1 MAGAP
6 RPVHAAAEHV
16 PAGESGGP
24 AGRRLRVSFLVP
36 LPPSSSSCDAV
47 QEEAMESIGG
57 GSIGLCS
64 GTGLGGGGGF
74 ASCSYPWLLEERNG
88 FPSRQVLKRVS
99 CS

>member
-64 GTGLGGGGGF
+64 GTGLGGGALPPVLILGF
-74 ASCSYPWLLEERNG
+74 WRSEMDSHPAKC
-88 FPSRQVLKRVS
+88 
-99 CS
+99 

>member
-64 GTGLGGGGGF
+64 GTGLGGGGGL
-74 ASCSYPWLLEERNG
+74 CLLFLSLAFGGAKWIPIPPSVKEG
-88 FPSRQVLKRVS
+88 FL
-99 CS
+99 

>member
-64 GTGLGGGGGF
+64 GTGWGGGALPPVLILGF
-74 ASCSYPWLLEERNG
+74 WRSEMDSHPAKC
-88 FPSRQVLKRVS
+88 
-99 CS
+99 

>member
-64 GTGLGGGGGF
+64 GTGLGGGGALPPVLILGF
-74 ASCSYPWLLEERNG
+74 WRSEMDSHPAKC
-88 FPSRQVLKRVS
+88 
-99 CS
+99 